1 MMAQDA
7 ERLAGAVRTAWMA
20 ALAGVVVVVIAGL
33 LVGGAEGAGLA
44 LGGGLLGIANLQLA
58 VFAMRRSP
66 VAFLGSSLP
75 RLAVITMVMAA
86 LVVVLGPIGVWA
98 MLGLLVTHLAQVGA
112 ILRLGMRLS
121 SK

>member
-1 MMAQDA
+1 MVQNADQM
-7 ERLAGAVRTAWMA
+7 EGAVRSAWLA
-20 ALAGVVVVVIAGL
+20 AAAAVVVVVLAGL
-33 LVGGAEGAGLA
+33 LIAGPEGAGLA

-75 RLAVITMVMAA
+75 RLAVITAAMAA
-86 LVVVLGPIGVWA
+86 LVFWLGPIGVWGL
-98 MLGLLVTHLAQVGA
+98 LGLLATHLAQVGA

>member
-1 MMAQDA
+1 MAQDA
-7 ERLAGAVRTAWMA
+7 EQMAGAVRTAWLA
-20 ALAGVVVVVIAGL
+20 ALAGVVVVVLAGL
-33 LVGGAEGAGLA
+33 LIGGLEGAGLA

-75 RLAVITMVMAA
+75 RLAVITMIMAA

-98 MLGLLVTHLAQVGA
+98 LLGLLVTHLAQVGA
-112 ILRLGMRLS
+112 ILRLGIRLS
-121 SK
+121 AK

>member
-1 MMAQDA
+1 MAQDA
-7 ERLAGAVRTAWMA
+7 EQMAGAERTAWLA
-20 ALAGVVVVVIAGL
+20 ARAGVVVVVLAGL
-33 LVGGAEGAGLA
+33 LIGGLEGAGLA

-75 RLAVITMVMAA
+75 RLAVITMIMAA

-98 MLGLLVTHLAQVGA
+98 LLGLLVTHLAQVGA
-112 ILRLGMRLS
+112 ILRLGIRLS
-121 SK
+121 AK